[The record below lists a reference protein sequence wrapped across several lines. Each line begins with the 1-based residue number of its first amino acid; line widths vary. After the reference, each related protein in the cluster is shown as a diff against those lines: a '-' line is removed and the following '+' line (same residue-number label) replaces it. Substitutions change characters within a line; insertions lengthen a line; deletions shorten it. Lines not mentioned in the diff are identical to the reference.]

1 MNTENS
7 IDVPFSS
14 RNRAARSLID
24 NDCPASA
31 RTGLLH
37 LLTDLVDRRYLEN
50 WCVIARELQRIARL
64 SPVEY
69 SSHSVASD
77 RQARADTEEILSELD
92 WDKVYDF
99 CERLFSHLVRP
110 VGYFNN
116 GEFYEEIS
124 KADIQVYVRSELQRL
139 FMEEGLAFE
148 FTDSLVKRQG
158 RQHTVNKTVKAQ
170 MVLGDARLVSA
181 RTHYDKALKFFRD
194 PASPDYENCV
204 KEAVCAVEA
213 AGKTLFPVANAKTL
227 GDLSKWFASSNDSP
241 MPKAL
246 AQKFTGVFGYRNGGE
261 GVAHGGASGGVAT
274 VEVAEYVLAVCAS
287 QIIYLVDLSNKQV
300 GEVAF

>member
-1 MNTENS
+1 MSSDILVNA
-7 IDVPFSS
+7 PFSS
-14 RNRAARSLID
+14 RNRAGRSLVD

-37 LLTDLVDRRYLEN
+37 LLADLVDKRYLEN
-50 WCVIARELQRIARL
+50 WCVVAREQQRIARL
-64 SPVEY
+64 PPVTY
-69 SSHSVASD
+69 LMHSSVHEK
-77 RQARADTEEILSELD
+77 QARKDVEDILSALP

-116 GEFYEEIS
+116 GEFCEETS
-124 KADIQVYVRSELQRL
+124 KADIQSYVNSELQRL

-148 FTDSLVKRQG
+148 FTDGLVKRQG
-158 RQHTVNKTVKAQ
+158 RQHTVNKTAKAQ
-170 MVLGDARLVSA
+170 MVLGDARLTLA
-181 RTHYDKALKFFRD
+181 RTHYDKALKFFRN

-213 AGKTLFPVANAKTL
+213 AGKILFPEAKAPTL
-227 GDLSKWFASSNDSP
+227 DGVIKWLMASNEISF
-241 MPKAL
+241 PKSL
-246 AQKFTGVFGYRNGGE
+246 GHTYTGIYAYRNGGD
-261 GVAHGGASGGVAT
+261 GVAHGATQGGAAT

-287 QIIYLVDLSNKQV
+287 QIIYLVDLAN
-300 GEVAF
+300 GRENEIAF

>member
-1 MNTENS
+1 MSSEIS
-7 IDVPFSS
+7 INVPFSS
-14 RNRAARSLID
+14 RYREGRSLID

-37 LLTDLVDRRYLEN
+37 LLADLVDRRYLEN
-50 WCVIARELQRIARL
+50 WCVVARELQRIARL
-64 SPVEY
+64 PPVTYLSY
-69 SSHSVASD
+69 SSANEQ
-77 RQARADTEEILSELD
+77 QARKDMEEILSKLP
-92 WDKVYDF
+92 WAKVYDF

-124 KADIQVYVRSELQRL
+124 KADIQSYVNTELQRL

-148 FTDSLVKRQG
+148 FTDGLVKRQG
-158 RQHTVNKTVKAQ
+158 RQHTVNKTAKAQ
-170 MVLGDARLVSA
+170 MVLGDARLALA
-181 RTHYDKALKFFRD
+181 RTHYDKALKFFRN

-213 AGKTLFPVANAKTL
+213 AGKILFPEAKAPTL
-227 GDLSKWFASSNDSP
+227 DGVVKWLLASNDISL
-241 MPKAL
+241 PKSL
-246 AQKFTGVFGYRNGGE
+246 GHTFTGIYGYRNGGD
-261 GVAHGGASGGVAT
+261 GIAHGATQGGAAT

-287 QIIYLVDLSNKQV
+287 QIIYLVDLSN
-300 GEVAF
+300 GRESEIAF